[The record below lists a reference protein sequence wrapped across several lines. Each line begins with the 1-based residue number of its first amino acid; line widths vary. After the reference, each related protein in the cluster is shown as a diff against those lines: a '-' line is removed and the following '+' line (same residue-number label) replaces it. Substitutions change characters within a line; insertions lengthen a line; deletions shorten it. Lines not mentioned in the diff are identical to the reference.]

1 MMKLFKR
8 TKEKNSNLN
17 EEFRINSLLRMLEN
31 ENLLHESEE
40 IYAEVKK
47 SLFLNGKKDNV
58 SD

>member
-8 TKEKNSNLN
+8 TKEKNSRLN

-47 SLFLNGKKDNV
+47 SLFLNRKKHNV

>member
-8 TKEKNSNLN
+8 TKEKNSHLN
-17 EEFRINSLLRMLEN
+17 EELRINSLLRMLEY

-47 SLFLNGKKDNV
+47 SLFLNRKKDNV

>member
-8 TKEKNSNLN
+8 TKENNSRLN

-31 ENLLHESEE
+31 ENLLFGSDE

-47 SLFLNGKKDNV
+47 SLFLNGKKD
-58 SD
+58 

>member
-1 MMKLFKR
+1 MRKLFKR
-8 TKEKNSNLN
+8 TKEKNNSLN

-31 ENLLHESEE
+31 ENLLLESEE

-47 SLFLNGKKDNV
+47 SLFLNRKKDNV

>member
-1 MMKLFKR
+1 MRKLFKR
-8 TKEKNSNLN
+8 TKEKNNSLN

-31 ENLLHESEE
+31 ENLLLESEE

-47 SLFLNGKKDNV
+47 FLFLNRKKDNV

>member
-8 TKEKNSNLN
+8 TKEKNSHLN

-47 SLFLNGKKDNV
+47 SLFLNRKKDNV

>member
-1 MMKLFKR
+1 MKLFKR
-8 TKEKNSNLN
+8 TKEKNSHLN
-17 EEFRINSLLRMLEN
+17 EELRINSLLRMLEN

-47 SLFLNGKKDNV
+47 SLFLNRKKDNV

>member
-8 TKEKNSNLN
+8 TKEKNSRLN

-31 ENLLHESEE
+31 ENLLHESDE

>member
-8 TKEKNSNLN
+8 MKEKNSHLN
-17 EEFRINSLLRMLEN
+17 EEFRINSLLSMLEN

-47 SLFLNGKKDNV
+47 SLFLNVKKENV